1 MKPDT
6 FRSVFPATP
15 GTSPPGAVLTV
26 SDLNRLARQSLERS
40 FPLLRVSGEIS
51 NLTRAAS
58 GHIYFTLKD
67 SSAQVRCTMW
77 RSRAQQL
84 GFAPTNGARVEVQAL
99 VTLYEARGD
108 FQLTIERMQAQGDGA
123 LFARF
128 MQLRERLGREGLF
141 DEARKRPLPALPRR
155 IGVVTSPQAAAWRD
169 VLATLAR
176 HAPHLDVV
184 LYPSAVQGDTAAAGL
199 AAAVATAGARAARD
213 GIDVLLLVRG
223 GGSLEDL
230 WAFNDETLARRI
242 AACSVPVV
250 SGVGHETD
258 FTIADFAAD
267 QRAATPTMAAE
278 LATAGY
284 GAARARLHTVQVRLA
299 GPIAR
304 LLAERAQRLDR
315 AAARLIHPRERL
327 RAARQHEQALAQRLL
342 GAIRHHQQRAA
353 QRLAASVH
361 ALHRARPDPALARAR
376 LDALARRLH
385 HAMHAQQERAQARH
399 ARLADALA
407 HLDPTAVLERGYS
420 IVRDDGGHVVRSV
433 HALPAHARFSVQ
445 LADGNL
451 AAQVLESAGSLPDDC
466 A

>member
-6 FRSVFPATP
+6 FRPAFPATP
-15 GTSPPGAVLTV
+15 GIPPANAALTV

-67 SSAQVRCTMW
+67 SGAQVRCTMW
-77 RSRAQQL
+77 RSRAQLL
-84 GFAPTNGARVEVQAL
+84 GFAPANGARVEVQAL

-128 MQLRERLGREGLF
+128 MQLRDTLAREGLF

-184 LYPSAVQGDTAAAGL
+184 LYPSAVQGDAAAASL
-199 AAAVATAGARAARD
+199 AAAVATASRRATAD

-223 GGSLEDL
+223 GGNLEDL

-242 AACSVPVV
+242 AACSVPVD

-267 QRAATPTMAAE
+267 RRAATPTAAAE

-299 GPIAR
+299 SAIAR
-304 LLAERAQRLDR
+304 LLGDRMQRLDR
-315 AAARLIHPRERL
+315 AAARLVHPRERL
-327 RAARQHEQALAQRLL
+327 RAARQHEQALARRLL
-342 GAIRHHQQRAA
+342 SAIRHHHQRTT
-353 QRLAASVH
+353 QRLTTSTH
-361 ALHRARPDPALARAR
+361 ALHRARPDPTLARTR

-385 HAMHAQQERAQARH
+385 HAVHAHQERAQARH

-420 IVRDDGGHVVRSV
+420 IVRDGDGDIVRSV
-433 HALPAHARFSVQ
+433 HALPVKARFSVQ
-445 LADGNL
+445 LADGRL
-451 AAQVLESAGSLPDDC
+451 AAQVLAPAEPPPDDC
-466 A
+466 T